1 MLAAGSEKPAIQREG
16 MVKVM
21 KKKIISLILLCTLVF
36 STTLWG
42 CGSSKDT
49 AADSADTSKEASDE
63 TETTDG
69 KGGKTKIT
77 VLRPGDQ
84 EKVEAFM
91 EPAIEQFEK
100 DNPDIDVEI
109 MYESWAGWIQKY
121 PTSFEAGTQPDV
133 IFWWDNKMNDSSAHE
148 HLVKLD
154 DYLSEDFFSQIPDS
168 VWNLVNTSGLDG
180 TYYVPSSVDTA
191 VLYYNKEVFEAAG
204 LDPEAPPATWD
215 ELLAAAK
222 AIKEKAGVPGIG
234 VPAITGSEVLEEFV
248 GMFINQAT
256 DAPILDNKS
265 MPLFDTDEGLEAVK
279 FVEQLVPYVQDS
291 PTEYGRGELRPLL
304 RDGGVGMLIDGP
316 WGVAAYTAASGENLD
331 ESKIGI
337 AKIPLAPNGKE
348 IAWAGTNGWIA
359 TRDETAEASAKLI
372 EYLMSPEV
380 IIEHHLAYGSAPLY
394 ESEFDNPS
402 FQYDFWK
409 VFYDEA
415 QDYKLYGMIGKDSAT
430 PAAYYTALEEVWQQL
445 ILGQLSAED
454 ALKAAAEAAEGVTS
468 RNQ

>member
-1 MLAAGSEKPAIQREG
+1 MLAAGSDKPAIQREG

-204 LDPEAPPATWD
+204 LDPELRLQRGMSFWQLQKPSKKRPAYPVSAF
-215 ELLAAAK
+215 L
-222 AIKEKAGVPGIG
+222 
-234 VPAITGSEVLEEFV
+234 
-248 GMFINQAT
+248 
-256 DAPILDNKS
+256 
-265 MPLFDTDEGLEAVK
+265 PL
-279 FVEQLVPYVQDS
+279 P
-291 PTEYGRGELRPLL
+291 
-304 RDGGVGMLIDGP
+304 
-316 WGVAAYTAASGENLD
+316 
-331 ESKIGI
+331 
-337 AKIPLAPNGKE
+337 
-348 IAWAGTNGWIA
+348 
-359 TRDETAEASAKLI
+359 
-372 EYLMSPEV
+372 
-380 IIEHHLAYGSAPLY
+380 
-394 ESEFDNPS
+394 
-402 FQYDFWK
+402 
-409 VFYDEA
+409 
-415 QDYKLYGMIGKDSAT
+415 
-430 PAAYYTALEEVWQQL
+430 
-445 ILGQLSAED
+445 
-454 ALKAAAEAAEGVTS
+454 ALKCWKNLLECS
-468 RNQ
+468 

>member
-1 MLAAGSEKPAIQREG
+1 
-16 MVKVM
+16 M
-21 KKKIISLILLCTLVF
+21 KKKIICAILLCTVVF

-49 AADSADTSKEASDE
+49 AADTSDTSKKSSDE
-63 TETTDG
+63 SKSSTD
-69 KGGKTKIT
+69 KSGKTKIT

-100 DNPDIDVEI
+100 DNPDIEVDI
-109 MYESWAGWIQKY
+109 AYESWAGWIQKY

-133 IFWWDNKMNDSSAHE
+133 IFWWDNKLNDSSAKD

-154 DYLSEDFFSQIPDS
+154 DYLNEDFLSQIPDS
-168 VWNLVNTSGLDG
+168 VWNLVNTSSMDG
-180 TYYVPSSVDTA
+180 TYYIPSSVDTFA
-191 VLYYNKEVFEAAG
+191 LYYNKEVFEAAG
-204 LDPEAPPATWD
+204 LDPEAPPTTWD
-215 ELLAAAK
+215 ELLEAAK
-222 AIKEKAGVPGIG
+222 TIKEKTGKPGIG
-234 VPAITGSEVLEEFV
+234 IPAITGSEVLEEYIGLFL
-248 GMFINQAT
+248 NQSM
-256 DAPILDNKS
+256 DAAVLDDDSMPQFDNK
-265 MPLFDTDEGLEAVK
+265 EGLEALK
-279 FVEQLVPYVQDS
+279 FVEQLIPYLQDS

-316 WGVAAYTAASGENLD
+316 WGVAAYQAAFGENLD

-337 AKIPLAPNGKE
+337 ATVPLAPNGKK

-372 EYLMSPEV
+372 EYLMDQEV
-380 IIEHHLAYGSAPLY
+380 IIDHHVAYGSAPLY
-394 ESEFDNPS
+394 ESEFDNEA
-402 FQYDFWK
+402 FQYDYWR

-415 QDYKLYGMIGKDSAT
+415 QDYTLYGMIGKDSAT
-430 PAAYYTALEEVWQQL
+430 PAAYYTALEEVWQQF
-445 ILGQLSAED
+445 ILGQIGPED
-454 ALKAAAEAAEGVTS
+454 ALKAASEAAKGVTS